1 MGLLGFLVTTSGDID
16 FFRDETTQQVSLRV
30 VHAMLRHLK
39 ESELMILLPS
49 LVSFASSPSA
59 ICRLVMYDIFIWIY
73 DNYRS
78 LLLLVTV
85 NKDNDDNINSSTSS
99 E

>member
-1 MGLLGFLVTTSGDID
+1 VLLITSDEID
-16 FFRDETTQQVSLRV
+16 FVRDETTQLVSLRV

-49 LVSFASSPSA
+49 LVSFASSPSGV
-59 ICRLVMYDIFIWIY
+59 CRLVMYDVFIWIY

-78 LLLLVTV
+78 SVLHATF
-85 NKDNDDNINSSTSS
+85 D
-99 E
+99 